1 MKNISFGLSIA
12 NTVLIQQTDLEQAL
26 DFCVAILGENFKA
39 DRCYIYSEKEKS
51 IQKSLYW
58 CTNNDDLI
66 LNPAT
71 NINCLD
77 KFHPKTYELLQTDQI
92 IHKFQEE
99 IDELTFRDLM
109 LERQAKYFLLC
120 PIFSETIFWGFI
132 GFEYCN
138 QKEKLENEIIDSI
151 KLFAKNIGT
160 KIQQIEYH
168 NKIGTILEKFE
179 YHIEGSKQGIWELD
193 LITNTPV
200 FSYNWA
206 GITGIIGYRI
216 DEIEQTYDFW
226 RRNVHPDDIS
236 KAEIKLQKYISG
248 TTNEFSVMF
257 RMKHKKGNY
266 IWIQASALM
275 KRDSKGNPI
284 KIIGTHIDIND
295 LQEHN
300 IALQESKEKLQ
311 FIAENSS
318 DLIIQHDVDGKI
330 SYASNACQKILN
342 YSLDE
347 LQKFNIYEFIHPDDL
362 EMVKNKHAEFYSL
375 SNNENLIYRFKKK
388 DKQYVWLETSS
399 KNLILNHQIIGM
411 QTSSRDITPRIK
423 NEKKNKKALK
433 KEKELNEMKTKFITM
448 ASHQFRTPLTV
459 IYSNAE
465 LIEYKTQNIE
475 KSLSENLK
483 SISIRIKNE
492 IDRMTEL
499 MNNILIF
506 GKYDSDKNLQ
516 LKIEPIDFNEFI
528 KSLVSNYFSNQADG
542 RKIEIQN
549 SNQTKTL
556 VTDRTL
562 LVHIFTNLI
571 SNAFK
576 YSSGKQNP
584 ILKTTYL
591 ENNIQIEI
599 IDFGIGIPNQDK
611 INLFNSFYRASNTNT
626 IIGSGLGLTIVKQFT
641 ELLKGTVEL
650 KSKENSGTTIKIIF
664 PYEQK

>member
-1 MKNISFGLSIA
+1 MKNISLGLSIA
-12 NTVLIQQTDLEQAL
+12 NTVLIQETDLEQAL

-58 CTNNDDLI
+58 CTNNDNLI
-66 LNPAT
+66 LNPST

-77 KFHPKTYELLQTDQI
+77 KFHPKTYELLRTDQI

-99 IDELTFRDLM
+99 TEELTFRDLM
-109 LERQAKYFLLC
+109 LERQAKSFLLC
-120 PIFSETIFWGFI
+120 PIFSDTIFWGFI
-132 GFEYCN
+132 GFEYCSK
-138 QKEKLENEIIDSI
+138 KEKLENGIIDSI

-168 NKIGTILEKFE
+168 SKIGTILEKFE

-193 LITNTPV
+193 LTTNTPV

-206 GITGIIGYRI
+206 GIIGYQI

-226 RRNVHPDDIS
+226 RRNVHPDDLS
-236 KAEIKLQKYISG
+236 NAEIKLQKYISG
-248 TTNEFSVMF
+248 KTHKFSSMF

-266 IWIQASALM
+266 IWIQSSALM
-275 KRDSKGNPI
+275 KRDSKGNPV
-284 KIIGTHIDIND
+284 KLIGTHIDIND
-295 LQEHN
+295 LQEQN
-300 IALQESKEKLQ
+300 IALQDSKEKLQ
-311 FIAENSS
+311 FITENSS
-318 DLIIQHDVDGKI
+318 DLIIQHDIEGKI
-330 SYASNACQKILN
+330 IYASNSCQKILN

-388 DKQYVWLETSS
+388 DKLYVWLETSS
-399 KNLILNHQIIGM
+399 KNLILDHQIIGL
-411 QTSSRDITPRIK
+411 QTSSRDITSRIK

-475 KSLSENLK
+475 KNLSENLK

-506 GKYDSDKNLQ
+506 GKYDSDKNVQ
-516 LKIEPIDFNEFI
+516 LKIEPIDFNEFVQ
-528 KSLVSNYFSNQADG
+528 SLVSNYFSNQADG

-549 SNQTKTL
+549 SNRPKTL

-611 INLFNSFYRASNTNT
+611 INLFNSFYRASNTST